1 MNKKKKK
8 NICLVTNWY
17 PTRDNPYNGLFFKE
31 QAFVLADYYNFVVVH
46 YKEIISKRPF
56 IKNKIKLVNK
66 EKNTIEY
73 DIVVRLPL
81 TCIIGD
87 FLSVVSHKLHPEL
100 NIDGVGRYF
109 SKRRKEF
116 SRKTIVKCFKKNIKQ
131 RIDCFYCVDAQTEA
145 FHLQCLSDYYN
156 KPYIVSEHAPVPW
169 PGAVLSDVN
178 KIAIEKANLFM
189 AISNDKIR
197 QLMLLN
203 IKLPKTVY
211 IGNLIEENK
220 FQLKQNRD
228 KSVKTF
234 LIVASHSYYKNYDLF
249 IKVMNRLTEITE
261 IPFKVLIVGY
271 GANKGYSKN
280 VDEFERKIAF
290 SKFFEYVELI
300 PEVPHDSINEIYA
313 KADAFVLTSI
323 QEGQPVSA
331 IEAACCGLP
340 IFSTRCGGVE
350 DYVDDDIGRIYAVSD
365 YEGMAEGLKDY
376 LEGVLCFDTKVIRE
390 KVVGIFGTAA
400 FIRNARNAFDGVMNN
415 G

>member
-1 MNKKKKK
+1 
-8 NICLVTNWY
+8 
-17 PTRDNPYNGLFFKE
+17 
-31 QAFVLADYYNFVVVH
+31 
-46 YKEIISKRPF
+46 
-56 IKNKIKLVNK
+56 
-66 EKNTIEY
+66 
-73 DIVVRLPL
+73 
-81 TCIIGD
+81 
-87 FLSVVSHKLHPEL
+87 
-100 NIDGVGRYF
+100 
-109 SKRRKEF
+109 
-116 SRKTIVKCFKKNIKQ
+116 
-131 RIDCFYCVDAQTEA
+131 
-145 FHLQCLSDYYN
+145 
-156 KPYIVSEHAPVPW
+156 
-169 PGAVLSDVN
+169 
-178 KIAIEKANLFM
+178 
-189 AISNDKIR
+189 
-197 QLMLLN
+197 
-203 IKLPKTVY
+203 
-211 IGNLIEENK
+211 
-220 FQLKQNRD
+220 
-228 KSVKTF
+228 
-234 LIVASHSYYKNYDLF
+234 
-249 IKVMNRLTEITE
+249 MNRLTEITE